1 MALRLFFERKRRE
14 VDSGTTVRATKSE
27 ARSEKAMDRPR
38 AWVILPVMPEAK
50 IMGKKT
56 AIVVRVE
63 AVMAMPTSLVPAM
76 EAWSAPSPSS
86 RCR

>member
-1 MALRLFFERKRRE
+1 
-14 VDSGTTVRATKSE
+14 
-27 ARSEKAMDRPR
+27 MDRPR

-63 AVMAMPTSLVPAM
+63 AVMAMPTSVAPAIL
-76 EAWSAPSPSS
+76 AWSAPSPSS